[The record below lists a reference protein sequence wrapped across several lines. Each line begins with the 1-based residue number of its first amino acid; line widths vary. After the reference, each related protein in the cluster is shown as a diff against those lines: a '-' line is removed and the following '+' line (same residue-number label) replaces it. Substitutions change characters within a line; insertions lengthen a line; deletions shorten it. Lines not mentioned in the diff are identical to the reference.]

1 MDAATLATTS
11 RTLELM
17 LESWRVMRRDATHEE
32 EAALEGAVSAL
43 ARAIERVQKA
53 DAADLVIHESLL
65 ATISTKTREAVR
77 AGAAERPA
85 LAGLITDASSRIGAG
100 VPIAHDELRTEDV
113 QESYLKESRHQLR
126 LMWSFNVVSLLLA
139 LAAPAVGVVM
149 TRGSLDTK
157 STWVTVLMIVSLVG
171 ASAAAAWQG
180 RECRRSA
187 AENRRIGRQ
196 SAYLDAYLSPLPKS
210 AQDLLRSVMIQRLYP
225 RLLDDDVL
233 LRDEEIFPTTAELME
248 AVLPGWDDV
257 GAVLAEPSE
266 NEEAPSTEPT
276 VETVTSPH
284 EGESPQADE

>member
-1 MDAATLATTS
+1 MDAAAIA
-11 RTLELM
+11 
-17 LESWRVMRRDATHEE
+17 RVTQDLQLLRERWKVMKSAATHEE
-32 EAALEGAVSAL
+32 AAALDDAVAAL
-43 ARAIERVQKA
+43 TRAIDRVGKA
-53 DAADLVIHESLL
+53 DAADSVINESLL
-65 ATISTKTREAVR
+65 ATISAQTEEAIR
-77 AGAAERPA
+77 AGAGQRPA
-85 LAGLITDASSRIGAG
+85 LAGLVADAANRIVASG
-100 VPIAHDELRTEDV
+100 PTAHDDTGPEGI
-113 QESYLKESRHQLR
+113 QESSLKESRHQLR

-139 LAAPAVGVVM
+139 LAAPAVGVFM

-276 VETVTSPH
+276 VETVTGPH